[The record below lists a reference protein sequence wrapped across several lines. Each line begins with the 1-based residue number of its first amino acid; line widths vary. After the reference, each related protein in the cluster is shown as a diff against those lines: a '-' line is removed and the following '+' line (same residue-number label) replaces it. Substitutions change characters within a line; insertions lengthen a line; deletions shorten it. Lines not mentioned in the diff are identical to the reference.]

1 MVAWRW
7 VSPSSRSI
15 SSNSTQ
21 MLGRVRAD
29 WRRAALAVVALA
41 AWVAAGCGGP
51 GGSASETTPTT
62 SKATASAAPTC
73 GKGPVTMDA
82 YYAMNLMRDDADVD
96 PRGKALLDAAHAAL
110 LGRDGRRAGF
120 A

>member
-1 MVAWRW
+1 
-7 VSPSSRSI
+7 
-15 SSNSTQ
+15 
-21 MLGRVRAD
+21 
-29 WRRAALAVVALA
+29 
-41 AWVAAGCGGP
+41 
-51 GGSASETTPTT
+51 
-62 SKATASAAPTC
+62 
-73 GKGPVTMDA
+73 MDA